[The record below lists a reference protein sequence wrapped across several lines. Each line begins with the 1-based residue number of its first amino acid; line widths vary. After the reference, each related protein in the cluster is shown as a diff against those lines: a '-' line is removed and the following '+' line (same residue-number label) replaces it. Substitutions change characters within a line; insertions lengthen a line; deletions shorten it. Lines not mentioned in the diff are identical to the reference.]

1 MRRLLKLGVVTATLL
16 LTSAMPA
23 FAQIEGAV
31 DLEALNV
38 FAMTLYL
45 TFATGLVF
53 LMHAGF
59 SMLEAGMT
67 RQKNA
72 ANIIGKNLLTIT
84 LGTLTYY
91 VVGWAFMYGDSIGGL
106 IGGSGFLL
114 SNASGGAGEL
124 ITTEIDFAFQAMFAA
139 TAATIVSGAVAER
152 IKFGAYLVVV
162 MVLTGLI
169 YPVVGAWTWG
179 GGWLAGLGFTDF
191 AGSTIVHLTGGAAA
205 LVAAAV
211 IGPRIGK
218 FAPRTGRARAIP
230 GHSMPLAAL
239 GTLLLFFGWFGF
251 NGGSVLALDGPALG
265 HVIVT
270 TAMAGCA
277 GGLAAAL
284 FTRARSGKFDVAM
297 TANGI
302 LAGLV
307 GITAGAD
314 VVSHLMAVVVGLI
327 AGVLVAVAV
336 AFVDG
341 RGIDDPVGAS
351 SVHGACG
358 VLGTLWVGFAHVEDG
373 LLYGGGAGLLAAQAI
388 GVVAVV
394 TWVGAT
400 VGGLFL
406 LLRSVG
412 FLRVPA
418 HEEIEGLDVHEHGIP
433 GYPELVHASGVS
445 RTGGEY
451 GFAPRPASAPAPDPV
466 ED

>member
-16 LTSAMPA
+16 VMSAMPA
-23 FAQIEGAV
+23 FAQIEGTV
-31 DLEALNV
+31 DLETLNV

-72 ANIIGKNLLTIT
+72 ANIIGKNLLTIA
-84 LGTLTYY
+84 LGTVVYY
-91 VVGWAFMYGDSIGGL
+91 VVGYAFMYGDSIGGF
-106 IGGSGFLL
+106 IGSSGFLL
-114 SNASGGAGEL
+114 SGASGGGGEL

-162 MVLTGLI
+162 VALTAFI

-179 GGWLAGLGFTDF
+179 GGWLSELGFVDF

-205 LVAAAV
+205 LVAAR
-211 IGPRIGK
+211 ILGPRVGK
-218 FAPRTGRARAIP
+218 FDPKTGKARAIP

-251 NGGSVLALDGPALG
+251 NGGSVLALDGPAIG

-270 TAMAGCA
+270 TAMAGSA

-284 FTRARSGKFDVAM
+284 FTRSRNGKFDVAM

-307 GITAGAD
+307 GITAGAAD
-314 VVSHLMAVVVGLI
+314 VSHLMALVVGLI
-327 AGVLVAVAV
+327 AGVVVALAV
-336 AFVDG
+336 GFVDAIK
-341 RGIDDPVGAS
+341 IDDPVGAS
-351 SVHGACG
+351 AVHGFCG
-358 VLGTLWVGFAHVEDG
+358 VLGTLWVGLAHTTDG
-373 LLYGGGAGLLAAQAI
+373 LFYGGGLGLLGVQVI
-388 GVVAVV
+388 GVLA
-394 TWVGAT
+394 TIAWVGVT
-400 VGGLFL
+400 VGVLFGAL
-406 LLRSVG
+406 KAAD
-412 FLRVPA
+412 FLRVPEQ
-418 HEEIEGLDVHEHGIP
+418 EEIEGLDVHEHGIA
-433 GYPELVHASGVS
+433 GYPELVHGAGFSSGV
-445 RTGGEY
+445 GEY
-451 GFAPRPASAPAPDPV
+451 GFAPGTAAPVGRPV
-466 ED
+466 EE